1 MPKQKTGQKRAM
13 TYELPRKRPLNVVRM
28 VMILDHKQLSQGSFE
43 SQEGSVQPPMDSKAQ
58 SQLVESIFGY

>member
-1 MPKQKTGQKRAM
+1 
-13 TYELPRKRPLNVVRM
+13 
-28 VMILDHKQLSQGSFE
+28 MILDHKQLSQGSFE